1 MFTITTSNNISRK
14 ALSKAAL
21 LVTVASFLMVN
32 CGSVSAQDENP
43 SLPGLEDSE
52 QQMAIPD
59 FSSDNSS
66 DSVYIKGDS
75 AESSSADNERVPL
88 FDDSEAAASE
98 GGLTNLPPA
107 PPGAGDDIFGV
118 DEQFE
123 FEKTPQQMQD
133 EVRTRAFD
141 AALEGLLPL
150 RPEEIRTLLERYDR
164 TQESVE
170 IPIYPIAKPEL
181 VVETISMDPGTTPL
195 TVKTAMGH
203 VTTMNFIDITG
214 ERWPIQQITWA
225 GDFDIVESSGE
236 EGSNMLR
243 ITPNSQ
249 YARGNISIQMLKLD
263 TPIVMIIET
272 NRDTVHYRFD
282 AVIPEVGPFAKTPL
296 VEKGITLTAGRQ
308 DVASILQGIV
318 PDSAVKLNVSGVDG
332 RTSAYTYNGMM
343 YLRTPLTLLSPG
355 WSGSVSSADGM
366 RVYELQSTP
375 IVLLS
380 NGGKMVRAQ
389 ISDREAIIN
398 EQ

>member
-1 MFTITTSNNISRK
+1 
-14 ALSKAAL
+14 
-21 LVTVASFLMVN
+21 
-32 CGSVSAQDENP
+32 
-43 SLPGLEDSE
+43 
-52 QQMAIPD
+52 
-59 FSSDNSS
+59 
-66 DSVYIKGDS
+66 
-75 AESSSADNERVPL
+75 
-88 FDDSEAAASE
+88 
-98 GGLTNLPPA
+98 
-107 PPGAGDDIFGV
+107 
-118 DEQFE
+118 
-123 FEKTPQQMQD
+123 
-133 EVRTRAFD
+133 
-141 AALEGLLPL
+141 
-150 RPEEIRTLLERYDR
+150 
-164 TQESVE
+164 
-170 IPIYPIAKPEL
+170 
-181 VVETISMDPGTTPL
+181 
-195 TVKTAMGH
+195 MGH